1 MLIQFNEISVSIS
14 NIQHSHFPRILLAY
28 EIQEISVK
36 AFVLLLQNYY
46 KVWLQWVWDLRR
58 LTSVIFVWRK
68 MWN

>member
-36 AFVLLLQNYY
+36 AFVYCY
-46 KVWLQWVWDLRR
+46 KITTKFGYNESGISED
-58 LTSVIFVWRK
+58 
-68 MWN
+68 